1 MGRFIDMIGKRFGR
15 LTVRRFSYRKCPGRL
30 MWECICDCGNYCMI
44 EGNSLRSRHTISC
57 GCWHR
62 EVIEK
67 QKLIHGH
74 ARKNAATPE
83 YKIWCGISARCY
95 NPKKRIY
102 KYYGGRGIK
111 MCTRWRR
118 SFTAFLKDVK
128 RKPSPGH
135 TIDRIDNDGNYE
147 PGNVRWAT
155 MSEQARNRRGNHLI
169 TINGQT
175 KCLSEWAEI
184 VGIKR
189 ETIKSR
195 LNRHWP
201 IERLLEPLQS

>member
-1 MGRFIDMIGKRFGR
+1 MGQFVDMTGKRFGR
-15 LTVRRFSYRKCPGRL
+15 LFVRCLSYRKYPGRL
-30 MWECICDCGNYCMI
+30 MWKCLCDCGECCII

-62 EVIEK
+62 EVIKK

-83 YKIWCGISARCY
+83 YKIWCGITARCY

-111 MCTRWRR
+111 MCRRWRH
-118 SFTAFLKDVK
+118 SFPNFLSDIIS
-128 RKPSPGH
+128 RIGLRPSQKYSL
-135 TIDRIDNDGNYE
+135 DRINNNGNYE

-155 MSEQARNRRGNHLI
+155 GAGGAAFRQ
-169 TINGQT
+169 
-175 KCLSEWAEI
+175 
-184 VGIKR
+184 
-189 ETIKSR
+189 
-195 LNRHWP
+195 P
-201 IERLLEPLQS
+201 